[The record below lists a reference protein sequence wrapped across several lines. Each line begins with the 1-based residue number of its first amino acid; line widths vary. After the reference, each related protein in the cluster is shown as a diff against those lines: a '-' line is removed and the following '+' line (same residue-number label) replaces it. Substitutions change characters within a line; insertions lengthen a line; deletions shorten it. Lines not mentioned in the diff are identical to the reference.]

1 MNLTMFY
8 RNWVLQGYFQ
18 VEEEGSH
25 TYQVPPRKEVY
36 KPQQLKEE
44 LDKLQKKVIIV
55 LFDVDETSGW

>member
-1 MNLTMFY
+1 MFY

-36 KPQQLKEE
+36 TPQQQLKEE
-44 LDKLQKKVIIV
+44 LDRLQKQVIIV